1 MVPETNLDAADVD
14 APVQLLQQQQQQQQ
28 QRGREQVDKK
38 AYLHANRR
46 NRFTSPSKN
55 RKSALEARV
64 AQNRLLLS
72 ESKRRVAPAQ
82 E

>member
-14 APVQLLQQQQQQQQ
+14 ALVQLQQQQQQQ